1 MRIAVAT
8 MARVMPPADTRL
20 PLRAVAGEFI
30 RDRPMTNATAPT
42 IQAIRTRISMIWSVV
57 MAPPP
62 RHRSAG
68 LGATGFLRN
77 IWSIRSVTT

>member
-1 MRIAVAT
+1 
-8 MARVMPPADTRL
+8 MARVIPPADTRL

-30 RDRPMTNATAPT
+30 RMSPMTNAAAPASQASRTTTST
-42 IQAIRTRISMIWSVV
+42 IPRVVTRYASVPV
-57 MAPPP
+57 ADA
-62 RHRSAG
+62 SG